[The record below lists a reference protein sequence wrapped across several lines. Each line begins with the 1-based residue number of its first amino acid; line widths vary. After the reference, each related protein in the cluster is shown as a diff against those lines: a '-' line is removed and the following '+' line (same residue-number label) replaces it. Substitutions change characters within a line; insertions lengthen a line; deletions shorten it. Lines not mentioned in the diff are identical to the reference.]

1 MSEAI
6 NGVFIAYQR
15 GLNSILAHA
24 IAQALQ
30 GHNID
35 SYMLLDDRQS
45 EQETLNQIAACSHF
59 LLILTPGALSAE
71 QGDALRKQIMHALI
85 HQCALIRVESP
96 HFDPNDLA
104 RFRGDPL
111 AVAIGKSPTVQ
122 VVYKAFDRTM
132 ASLFALLP
140 TATVSRQPRRP
151 PKLHL
156 PMITLASALVAQDYF
171 ERAIKRPASEIK
183 GKIADYTE
191 AIRRF
196 PQFVEAYVRRGGAYL
211 ASGNPEACIA
221 DCDAA
226 IYYDPQFAEA
236 YYNRGLA
243 YSRQENYERAIANY
257 TEAIHYNPRLARVYV
272 NRGAAYTHLGDLQA
286 AIADYSAAIELNPLL
301 AEAYFNRSL
310 AYSNTD
316 NFEGAITDFA
326 KAMGINMKSGVV
338 SRPSPG
344 DVATTVAYLEQLLR
358 RWPDH
363 PQAQIVQ
370 DEIDR
375 LNALTQK
382 KGRGRN
388 KTSDSR

>member
-1 MSEAI
+1 
-6 NGVFIAYQR
+6 
-15 GLNSILAHA
+15 
-24 IAQALQ
+24 
-30 GHNID
+30 
-35 SYMLLDDRQS
+35 MLLDDRQS
-45 EQETLNQIAACSHF
+45 EQDTLDQIAACSHF

-96 HFDPNDLA
+96 HFDPADLT

-111 AVAIGKSPTVQ
+111 AVAIGKSPAVQ
-122 VVYKAFDRTM
+122 VAYRAFDRTI
-132 ASLFALLP
+132 ASLLALLP
-140 TATVSRQPRRP
+140 TADAPRKVKRP
-151 PKLHL
+151 PKLYL
-156 PMITLASALVAQDYF
+156 PMITLASALLAQDYF
-171 ERAIKRPASEIK
+171 ERAIKRPTSEIE

-211 ASGNPEACIA
+211 ASGNPEACIV

-243 YSRQENYERAIANY
+243 HSRQENYERAIVDY
-257 TEAIHYNPRLARVYV
+257 GEAIQFNPRFARVYV
-272 NRGAAYTHLGDLQA
+272 NRGVAYAHQGDLQA
-286 AIADYSAAIELNPLL
+286 AIADYSTAIELNPLL

-326 KAMGINMKSGVV
+326 KAMGINMKAGAV
-338 SRPSPG
+338 SRPSAG
-344 DVATTVAYLEQLLR
+344 DVASTVAYLERLLR

-363 PQAQIVQ
+363 PQAQIVKE
-370 DEIDR
+370 EIDR
-375 LNALTQK
+375 LNALAQK
-382 KGRGRN
+382 KGSGA
-388 KTSDSR
+388 K